1 MNNATIHQILIESGW
16 LDNLNCDG
24 CVHTNVN
31 DLRQYILENLADPN
45 GESGVLLLTEEC
57 FDSENL
63 YDPYRTLND
72 MYNLAVGDVDEQAFM
87 NAFKDAYETP
97 EALFDDAN
105 RFLASQGV
113 DKAFYILPQ
122 VDQMVFYVYKPIAV
136 YQKALELGLPLDV
149 VYNEFWEDDEY
160 E

>member
-1 MNNATIHQILIESGW
+1 MNNATMHQILIESGW

-24 CVHTNVN
+24 CVYTNVN

-63 YDPYRTLND
+63 YDLDNILNK
-72 MYNLAVGDVDEQAFM
+72 MYKLAVGDVDKQAFM

-122 VDQMVFYVYKPIAV
+122 VDQAVFYVYKPISV
-136 YQKALELGLPLDV
+136 YQKALELGLPLDA
-149 VYNEFWEDDEY
+149 VYEWWEDDEY